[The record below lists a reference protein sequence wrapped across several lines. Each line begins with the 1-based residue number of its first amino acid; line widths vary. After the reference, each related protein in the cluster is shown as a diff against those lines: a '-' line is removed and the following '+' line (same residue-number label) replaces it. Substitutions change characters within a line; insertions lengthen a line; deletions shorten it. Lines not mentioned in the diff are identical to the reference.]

1 MKKWIWMIV
10 CFAAG
15 SFGEDWYTWRGPEAN
30 GISKETGIDGSV
42 AATVWTQELGAGYS
56 AVSVKEGRLYTMGHT
71 EKQDAVFC
79 LDALSGEEIWSYSY
93 VCKPG
98 NFKGPRATPVV
109 NGDVVYTVSR
119 EGQVFCLNAESGA
132 MNWSRDVLKETGL
145 KNITWGISSSVVVEG
160 DRLLI
165 GIGEAG
171 VALNPADGKIIWES
185 GGAHSYA
192 TPVVFDWKGQ
202 RVAAIFSQPGLK
214 IVDVR
219 NGKVLAEL
227 EWETKH
233 DINGADPV
241 LIGDKLF
248 ITSGYGRGCA
258 MLDASGDALSIL
270 WENSLMNSH
279 FSSGLLLDGFLYGI
293 DAQAGKKGSLRCLSV
308 KDGSEEWNFPL
319 GHGSLI
325 AADGQLIV
333 LTDDGVLHFVEASP
347 KKYVELSTFDTGIGK
362 LCWTAPVLANG
373 MLYCRN
379 EKGSLIAVR
388 VK

>member
-1 MKKWIWMIV
+1 MKKWIWLIAF
-10 CFAAG
+10 FAAV
-15 SFGEDWYTWRGPEAN
+15 SFGEDWYTWRGPDAN

-42 AATVWTQELGAGYS
+42 AATVWTKELGVGYS

-71 EKQDAVFC
+71 EKQDTVFC
-79 LDALSGEEIWSYSY
+79 LDALSGEEIWSHTYA
-93 VCKPG
+93 CKTG

-109 NGDVVYTVSR
+109 NGEAVYIVSR
-119 EGQVFCLNAESGA
+119 EGQVFCFDVKSGA
-132 MNWSRDVLKETGL
+132 VNWSTDVLDETGL
-145 KNITWGISSSVVVEG
+145 KNITWGISSSVVAEG
-160 DRLLI
+160 DLLLI
-165 GIGEAG
+165 GIGAAG
-171 VALNPADGKIIWES
+171 IALNSDDGKIIWES

-192 TPVVFDWKGQ
+192 TPVVFDLKGE

-214 IVDVR
+214 IVDVY

-258 MLDASGDALSIL
+258 MLDASGDALKIL
-270 WENSLMNSH
+270 WENTLMNSH
-279 FSSGLLLDGFLYGI
+279 FSSSLLLDGFLYGV
-293 DAQAGKKGSLRCLSV
+293 DAQAGKKGSLRCLSA
-308 KDGSEEWNFPL
+308 KDGSEQWSAPL

-333 LTDDGVLHFVEASP
+333 LTDDGTLYFVKASP
-347 KKYVELSTFDTGIGK
+347 KAYKELVTFDTGIGK